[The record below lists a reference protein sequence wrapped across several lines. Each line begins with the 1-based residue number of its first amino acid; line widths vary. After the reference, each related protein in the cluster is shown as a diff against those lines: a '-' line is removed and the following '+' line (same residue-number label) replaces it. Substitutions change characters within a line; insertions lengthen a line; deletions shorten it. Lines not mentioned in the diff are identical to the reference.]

1 MIYDLRNNLDQERFR
16 TKTLA
21 LLNKGVAVELTEKT
35 GRTSNQNRYLHVILG
50 VVAMDTGN
58 TLDYTKQ
65 EYFKR
70 LVNPDIFVVEKEDKF
85 AGKVSVLRSSREL
98 TVEEMRVAI
107 DRFQRWAAENGIY
120 IPEPGDEERL
130 RDIEIEMGRLRQWL

>member
-1 MIYDLRNNLDQERFR
+1 MIYDLRNTLDQERFR
-16 TKTLA
+16 TKALA

-50 VVAMDTGN
+50 LVAMDTGN

-70 LVNPDIFVVEKEDKF
+70 LVNPGIFVVEKEDKF
-85 AGKVSVLRSSREL
+85 AGKVSVLRSSRDL